1 MDEGGGGEGLEEGRM
16 DEGGE
21 GRMDAGRGGGFGR
34 EEGAGMK
41 EGRKGLEEGRKGLEE
56 GRKGLEEGC
65 EQRRR
70 GKERRVWKKGR
81 GMKGEGQGTFLEE
94 MVFCISTGC
103 WVMLEKGTSM
113 ENLMLWSSWTTRL
126 DTILKLGFFFP
137 PTISITMEKL
147 TSKIFTFKKGNS

>member
-1 MDEGGGGEGLEEGRM
+1 MKRERLEEGRMDEGGGGEGLE
-16 DEGGE
+16 
-21 GRMDAGRGGGFGR
+21 AG
-34 EEGAGMK
+34 EGAGMK
-41 EGRKGLEEGRKGLEE
+41 GG
-56 GRKGLEEGC
+56 
-65 EQRRR
+65 
-70 GKERRVWKKGR
+70 GKVWKSGG
-81 GMKGEGQGTFLEE
+81 GMKGEGRGTFLEE

-147 TSKIFTFKKGNS
+147 TSKIFTLKKGNS